1 MKLFTWLSTYRFR
14 GYKGLYIEERE
25 AIIEYMEYNN
35 SDALRDIIQYSDDM
49 TPDMR
54 CLIADIVTGKLKRR
68 AGKKPST
75 FKRDKILHRFVKE
88 HLAAG
93 HKLTSGRIDGA
104 TAIVSEGTGESED
117 TVLKA
122 YQKIEKHNHKTL
134 NDLAKDEL
142 AL

>member
-1 MKLFTWLSTYRFR
+1 MS
-14 GYKGLYIEERE
+14 
-25 AIIEYMEYNN
+25 
-35 SDALRDIIQYSDDM
+35 DIIQYSDDISPVM
-49 TPDMR
+49 KL
-54 CLIADIVTGKLKRR
+54 LIADIVTGKLKRKP
-68 AGKKPST
+68 GKKPST

-104 TAIVSEGTGESED
+104 TAIVSAGTDEKED

-122 YQKIEKHNHKTL
+122 YQRIEKHNKKTL
-134 NDLAKDEL
+134 NELGKDAA